1 MISLYLWPGEGCES
15 SELNFQKRKRKS
27 VCSSFCKTQYA
38 EQFVKCHLLV
48 VQLLD
53 MLKAEGFE
61 VDVSDEGH
69 YWQTRDLKVLA
80 KNINDYTSLI
90 SSVFAKIVADV
101 GLNSEDQ
108 MTEPE
113 KKYLAL
119 RKAFEEKTGLEIGV
133 FYHDRDEG
141 DRYDDFFGRAWWVD
155 GVYQYTP
162 AGEKYKSKITRK
174 SFVTYG

>member
-1 MISLYLWPGEGCES
+1 MGMGYSGSQIDTVEEDFIKEQCPTE
-15 SELNFQKRKRKS
+15 FQ
-27 VCSSFCKTQYA
+27 
-38 EQFVKCHLLV
+38 E
-48 VQLLD
+48 LLD
-53 MLKAEGFE
+53 SFE
-61 VDVSDEGH
+61 DCSECD
-69 YWQTRDLKVLA
+69 
-80 KNINDYTSLI
+80 SLDD
-90 SSVFAKIVADV
+90 FAKVVADV
-101 GLNSEDQ
+101 GLNSEDN

-133 FYHDRDEG
+133 FYHDSQEG